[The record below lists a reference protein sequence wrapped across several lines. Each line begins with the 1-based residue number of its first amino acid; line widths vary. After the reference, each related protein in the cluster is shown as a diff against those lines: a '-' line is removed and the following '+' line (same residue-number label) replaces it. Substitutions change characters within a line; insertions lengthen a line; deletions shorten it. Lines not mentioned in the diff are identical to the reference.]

1 MPRDALW
8 VLPSGV
14 TTVVTLDD
22 DGNLIED
29 VAETVET
36 VTVVVPKS
44 PVAFAEGTVVTID
57 IDAQGA
63 VTGGFKEP
71 PKPDP
76 PPQQHRHRGRR
87 NRR

>member
-8 VLPSGV
+8 VLPNGV

-29 VAETVET
+29 APEAVEPT
-36 VTVVVPKS
+36 APE
-44 PVAFAEGTVVTID
+44 PVEA
-57 IDAQGA
+57 
-63 VTGGFKEP
+63 
-71 PKPDP
+71 PDP
-76 PPQQHRHRGRR
+76 PPQQHRQRGRR

>member
-14 TTVVTLDD
+14 TTIVTVDD
-22 DGNLIED
+22 DGNRIED
-29 VAETVET
+29 VPDEAAEVSSNLAK
-36 VTVVVPKS
+36 V
-44 PVAFAEGTVVTID
+44 
-57 IDAQGA
+57 
-63 VTGGFKEP
+63 
-71 PKPDP
+71 PDP

>member
-14 TTVVTLDD
+14 TTVVTVDD

-29 VAETVET
+29 VPEAAKPAPVETVEA
-36 VTVVVPKS
+36 P
-44 PVAFAEGTVVTID
+44 AEP
-57 IDAQGA
+57 AKA
-63 VTGGFKEP
+63 
-71 PKPDP
+71 PDP

>member
-14 TTVVTLDD
+14 TTVVTVDD

-29 VAETVET
+29 VAEAVDTPAE
-36 VTVVVPKS
+36 PA
-44 PVAFAEGTVVTID
+44 PVKA
-57 IDAQGA
+57 
-63 VTGGFKEP
+63 
-71 PKPDP
+71 PDP

>member
-14 TTVVTLDD
+14 TTVVTVDD

-29 VAETVET
+29 APEAIETQ
-36 VTVVVPKS
+36 
-44 PVAFAEGTVVTID
+44 A
-57 IDAQGA
+57 
-63 VTGGFKEP
+63 EP
-71 PKPDP
+71 PPAPKPVKAPDP

>member
-14 TTVVTLDD
+14 TTVVTVDD

-29 VAETVET
+29 VPEAVEPVPVETVEA
-36 VTVVVPKS
+36 P
-44 PVAFAEGTVVTID
+44 AEP
-57 IDAQGA
+57 AKA
-63 VTGGFKEP
+63 P
-71 PKPDP
+71 AP

>member
-14 TTVVTLDD
+14 TTVVTVDD
-22 DGNLIED
+22 DGNLMEPALE
-29 VAETVET
+29 VAET
-36 VTVVVPKS
+36 P
-44 PVAFAEGTVVTID
+44 AEP
-57 IDAQGA
+57 
-63 VTGGFKEP
+63 EP
-71 PKPDP
+71 TKAPDP

>member
-29 VAETVET
+29 VAE
-36 VTVVVPKS
+36 
-44 PVAFAEGTVVTID
+44 
-57 IDAQGA
+57 A
-63 VTGGFKEP
+63 VDKPAEP
-71 PKPDP
+71 PPPPAPVPAKAPDP

>member
-29 VAETVET
+29 APEAVDTPAAPP
-36 VTVVVPKS
+36 VPAK
-44 PVAFAEGTVVTID
+44 A
-57 IDAQGA
+57 
-63 VTGGFKEP
+63 
-71 PKPDP
+71 PDP

>member
-14 TTVVTLDD
+14 TAVVTVDD

-29 VAETVET
+29 APE
-36 VTVVVPKS
+36 
-44 PVAFAEGTVVTID
+44 AVVTP
-57 IDAQGA
+57 
-63 VTGGFKEP
+63 EP
-71 PKPDP
+71 AKAPDS
-76 PPQQHRHRGRR
+76 PPQQTRQKRGRR

>member
-14 TTVVTLDD
+14 TAVVTVDD
-22 DGNLIED
+22 EGNRIED
-29 VAETVET
+29 A
-36 VTVVVPKS
+36 
-44 PVAFAEGTVVTID
+44 PVAAEAPED
-57 IDAQGA
+57 PAKA
-63 VTGGFKEP
+63 
-71 PKPDP
+71 PDP